1 MEPALLGLVLDTSV
15 LVAAERRGMT
25 VDALLEQ
32 VRAAAGEVEI
42 AVSAITVAELV
53 HGFYRAATEEMRRRR
68 RTFIEDLKGTVP
80 VHPITDKTGEI
91 IGRIG
96 AEQAAKG
103 IQVPLG
109 DLLIGASA
117 LEQGYGVG
125 IRNLRHFRLI
135 PGLTVIEL

>member
-15 LVAAERRGMT
+15 LVSAERRGVT

-32 VRAAAGEVEI
+32 VRGTAGEVEI
-42 AVSAITVAELV
+42 AVSALTVAELV
-53 HGFYRAATEEMRRRR
+53 HGFYRATTEEIRQRR
-68 RTFIEDLKGTVP
+68 RTFIEDLKSTVP
-80 VHPITDKTGEI
+80 VHPITETTSEI

-125 IRNLRHFRLI
+125 TSNLRHFRLI